1 MRVLKYGALMC
12 VCLLIVLMGYL
23 AMRSIQLEGASL
35 KTCVLILAP
44 FLIWLAYQ
52 KACLFVQEFTTG
64 RKTS

>member
-12 VCLLIVLMGYL
+12 VCLLVVLTGYL

-35 KTCVLILAP
+35 KNCALMSAP

-52 KACLFVQEFTTG
+52 KACLFVQKFTTE
-64 RKTS
+64 RKSS

>member
-35 KTCVLILAP
+35 KTCVLISAP

-52 KACLFVQEFTTG
+52 KACLFVQKFTTG